1 MFSKIDNEAVDALR
15 LLSIDMIQEANSGHP
30 GLPLGAAPMVYVLWS
45 KFLRINP
52 LSSKGWFDR
61 DRFILSA
68 GHGSALLY
76 SLLHLS
82 GYNLSIEDLKN
93 FRKIHSKTPGH
104 PEVNYTDGV
113 EATTGPLG
121 QGIAMAVGMA
131 IAEAHLSSKYN
142 ENQMNIID
150 HYTYALCGDGD
161 LMEGISYEAMSLA
174 GHLKLNKLI
183 ILYDSNGISLDG
195 NTEKSFTENI
205 EYRAKALNWN
215 YLKVNDGNNLHEIY
229 QAIELAR
236 NSSKPTLI
244 EVKTIIGY
252 GTTNQGTSKV
262 HGSPLGEEEIKR
274 LKLSMGYNPDKK
286 FSVSQKV
293 RAHFLNEIITRG
305 NHLEENWNR
314 LVDDYSKKYTQKYN
328 ELKKAI
334 KGEIIDDWDKYLPQ
348 YSLGDSES
356 TRISSKK
363 IIQAL
368 CSEIP
373 FLWGGS
379 ADLASSNNTRM
390 EIKEDFES
398 SNYSGDNIWFG
409 VREFSMAAIMNGIQL
424 HGGTRIYGGTF
435 FVFSDYL
442 KAAIR
447 LSALQRLPVIYVLT
461 HDSIAV
467 GEDGPTHEPI
477 EQLAGFRAMP
487 NVQLFRPADANETKA
502 AWKLALETVDKP
514 SLLVL
519 SRQNLPLL
527 NENYSIVEM
536 GVMHGG
542 YIISK
547 SQNVVPEGILIATGS
562 EVSLAI
568 QVQEELLKFGHD
580 VSVVSIPCWDRFD
593 KQSDEYKETVLPR
606 KIWRRMSIEMGATL
620 GWEKY
625 VGLLG
630 STIGINQFGLSGSE
644 ESIKEYFGFT
654 VKNIVERYLSL
665 GVK

>member
-30 GLPLGAAPMVYVLWS
+30 GLPLGAAPMAYVLWS
-45 KFLRINP
+45 KFLKINP

-398 SNYSGDNIWFG
+398 SDYSGDNIWFG

-461 HDSIAV
+461 HDSVAV

-487 NVQLFRPADANETKA
+487 NVQLFRPADANETKV
-502 AWKLALETVDKP
+502 AWKLALETTDKP

-527 NENYSIVEM
+527 NENYSMVEM
-536 GVMHGG
+536 GVKHGG
-542 YIISK
+542 YVISK

-568 QVQEELLKFGHD
+568 QVQEELLKLGHD
-580 VSVVSIPCWDRFD
+580 VSVVSIPSWDRFD